1 MINKLAFQPTEGRW
15 DCLLEQLSISKIQIA
30 MVVTGGGTGVISR
43 CLRRSGASLNF
54 VEAVV
59 PYSRLAT
66 QRYLGLEPTEGYASQ
81 HTANALAQVAHSRAT
96 SLTEKDQRCFG
107 IALTAT
113 LPTKSDGYDADS
125 TKLLRSC
132 CFAERANLPRLVSL
146 FYWRTKRS
154 RCCRINRRADVS
166 DRVTGFAS
174 PKRKHCWLRPASASE
189 FNWSASQHDTCLR
202 CPRCMS
208 TAHPRLASGMRFPNE
223 GACSSQRHQA
233 TELGIRER
241 RRKLLVSSLTI
252 HL

>member
-125 TKLLRSC
+125 TQNC
-132 CFAERANLPRLVSL
+132 CVHVASQNAQICRGWSL
-146 FYWRTKRS
+146 YFTGEQ
-154 RCCRINRRADVS
+154 S
-166 DRVTGFAS
+166 DRDVAESIAEQMFLIALQDSLHQSG
-174 PKRKHCWLRPASASE
+174 
-189 FNWSASQHDTCLR
+189 
-202 CPRCMS
+202 S
-208 TAHPRLASGMRFPNE
+208 TVGSDPLLPLNSIGLQVSMTHAFDAP
-223 GACSSQRHQA
+223 GA
-233 TELGIRER
+233 
-241 RRKLLVSSLTI
+241 
-252 HL
+252 